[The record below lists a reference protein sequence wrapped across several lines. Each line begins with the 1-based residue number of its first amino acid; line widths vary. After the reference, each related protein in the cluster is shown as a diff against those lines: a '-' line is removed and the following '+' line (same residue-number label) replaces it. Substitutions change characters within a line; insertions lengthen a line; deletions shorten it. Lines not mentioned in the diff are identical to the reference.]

1 MIENIIDLLPT
12 YSTELPFS
20 KQKVLFTPFK
30 VKDAKNISI
39 ILQEDNKKLA
49 LIAMVNVLK
58 NCTKNI
64 VIQDLCLADAE
75 YLFLQ
80 IRGKSIEEY
89 ITLVFNDIK
98 KQVNINELKT
108 RNAIHTSE
116 IIIGT
121 NLKIVLETP
130 QIKDLL
136 EIDTLNKEDIV
147 KACIKKLIIKN
158 EIYHTNKFVPD
169 ELKNVT
175 ENLPLSFMVKV
186 DEFLKNQPEVYVE
199 LDFGNEKKEVSG
211 ILNFFT
217 YR

>member
-1 MIENIIDLLPT
+1 MIEDIIDLLPT
-12 YSTELPFS
+12 YTTELPFS

-64 VIQDLCLADAE
+64 IIQDLCIADAE

-108 RNAIHTSE
+108 RNSIHTSE
-116 IIIGT
+116 VVIGT
-121 NLKIVLETP
+121 NLKIILETP

-136 EIDTLNKEDIV
+136 EIDTLNKEDLV
-147 KACIKKLIIKN
+147 KILGKNGLLRTSHLMNKLMDKDDLI
-158 EIYHTNKFVPD
+158 
-169 ELKNVT
+169 
-175 ENLPLSFMVKV
+175 NL
-186 DEFLKNQPEVYVE
+186 
-199 LDFGNEKKEVSG
+199 VST
-211 ILNFFT
+211 F
-217 YR
+217 

>member
-1 MIENIIDLLPT
+1 MIDSIIDLLPT

-58 NCTKNI
+58 NCTKD
-64 VIQDLCLADAE
+64 VAIQDICMADAE

-80 IRGKSIEEY
+80 IRSKSIEEF
-89 ITLVFNDIK
+89 ITLVFNETK
-98 KQVNINELKT
+98 KQVNINELQT
-108 RNAIHTSE
+108 RNQINSSE
-116 IIIGT
+116 INIGT

-130 QIKDLL
+130 KIKDLL
-136 EIDTLNKEDIV
+136 NLDTLNKEDLI
-147 KACIKKLIIKN
+147 KACVKKLIVKN
-158 EIYHTNKFVPD
+158 EIYYTNKFVPD
-169 ELKNVT
+169 ELKNIT
-175 ENLPLSFMVKV
+175 DNLPISFMVKV
-186 DEFLKNQPEVYVE
+186 DEFLKNQPELYVE
-199 LDFGNEKKEVSG
+199 IEFNDEKKEVSG

>member
-1 MIENIIDLLPT
+1 MIDSIIDLLPT

-58 NCTKNI
+58 NCTKD
-64 VIQDLCLADAE
+64 VAIQDLCVADAE

-80 IRGKSIEEY
+80 IRSKSIEEF
-89 ITLVFNDIK
+89 ITLVFNETK
-98 KQVNINELKT
+98 KQVNINELQT
-108 RNAIHTSE
+108 RNQINSSE
-116 IIIGT
+116 INIGT

-130 QIKDLL
+130 KIKELL
-136 EIDTLNKEDIV
+136 NLDTLNKEDLI
-147 KACIKKLIIKN
+147 KACVKKLIVKN
-158 EIYHTNKFVPD
+158 EIYYTNKFVPD
-169 ELKNVT
+169 ELKNIT
-175 ENLPLSFMVKV
+175 DNLPISFMVKV
-186 DEFLKNQPEVYVE
+186 DEFLKNQPELYVE
-199 LDFGNEKKEVSG
+199 IEFNGEKKEVSG

>member
-1 MIENIIDLLPT
+1 MIDSIIDLLPT

-58 NCTKNI
+58 NCTKDI
-64 VIQDLCLADAE
+64 VIQDLCVADAE

-80 IRGKSIEEY
+80 IRSKSIEEF
-89 ITLVFNDIK
+89 ITLVFNETK
-98 KQVNINELKT
+98 KQVNINDLQT
-108 RNAIHTSE
+108 RNQINSTE
-116 IIIGT
+116 IAVGI

-130 QIKDLL
+130 KIKDLL
-136 EIDTLNKEDIV
+136 NLDTLNKDDVV
-147 KACIKKLIIKN
+147 KACIKKMIIKN
-158 EIYHTNKFVPD
+158 EVYHTNKFVPD
-169 ELKNVT
+169 ELKNIT
-175 ENLPLSFMVKV
+175 DNLPISFMVKV
-186 DEFLKNQPEVYVE
+186 DEFLKNQPELYAE
-199 LDFGNEKKEVSG
+199 IEFNNEKKEVSG

>member
-1 MIENIIDLLPT
+1 MIDSIIDLLPT

-58 NCTKNI
+58 NCTKD
-64 VIQDLCLADAE
+64 VAIQDLCMADAE

-80 IRGKSIEEY
+80 IRSKSIEEF
-89 ITLVFNDIK
+89 ITLVFNETK
-98 KQVNINELKT
+98 KQVNINELRV
-108 RNAIHTSE
+108 RNQINSSE
-116 IIIGT
+116 VIVGT

-130 QIKDLL
+130 KIKDLL
-136 EIDTLNKEDIV
+136 NLDTLNKEDLI
-147 KACIKKLIIKN
+147 KACVKKLIVKN
-158 EIYHTNKFVPD
+158 EIYYTNKFVPD
-169 ELKNVT
+169 ELKNIT
-175 ENLPLSFMVKV
+175 DNLPISFMVKV
-186 DEFLKNQPEVYVE
+186 DEFLKNQPELYVE
-199 LDFGNEKKEVSG
+199 IEFNDEKKEVSG